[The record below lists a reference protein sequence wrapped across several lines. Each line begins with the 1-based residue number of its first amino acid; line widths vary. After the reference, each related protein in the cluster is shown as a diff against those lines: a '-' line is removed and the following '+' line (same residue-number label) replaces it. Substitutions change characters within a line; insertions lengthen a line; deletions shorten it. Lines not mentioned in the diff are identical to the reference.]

1 MRPTLAREPFSNPEW
16 LFEPKWDGYRA
27 LCFIDNAKIWFVSRN
42 GNDLSKRFPVL
53 QTLVDLVKADSAV
66 IDGEIVAL
74 DKDGLPCFDKTR
86 APKVQECEIVFYAFD
101 VLELNGEDLKQ
112 KALLERKTLLK
123 NVLPRQAAER
133 IRFTDHIIGHGE
145 RLFALL
151 EKKGLE
157 GMVAKRLDSVYF
169 GGRTRA
175 WLKIK
180 TSAGREEMQ
189 KRGEAWQR

>member
-1 MRPTLAREPFSNPEW
+1 MQPTIARAPFSNPEW
-16 LFEPKWDGYRA
+16 LFEPKWDGYRS
-27 LCFIDNAKIWFVSRN
+27 LCYLKDGSVRFISRN
-42 GNDLSKRFPVL
+42 GNNLTTRFPIL
-53 QTLVDLVKADSAV
+53 ETIAGQIKADSAL

-74 DKDGLPCFDKTR
+74 DKDGMPCFDKMR
-86 APKVQECEIVFYAFD
+86 SRKVQECEIVFYAFD
-101 VLELNGEDLKQ
+101 LLELNGEDLRQ
-112 KALLERKTLLK
+112 KPLLERKTLLK

-157 GMVAKRLDSVYF
+157 GMVAKRIDSVYF

-180 TSAGREEMQ
+180 TSAGREETR
-189 KRGEAWQR
+189 KRDEAWKR